1 MNEDEMKITL
11 PPVYWNQYRLQKVI
25 NKEIDT
31 LVDNKIIDKKSI
43 YESLISF
50 KRAGANAIIT
60 YFADQIK
67 LS

>member
-31 LVDNKIIDKKSI
+31 LVDNKIIDTND
-43 YESLISF
+43 F
-50 KRAGANAIIT
+50 
-60 YFADQIK
+60 
-67 LS
+67 